1 MICLFP
7 PNLYVFDV
15 WLSVIRLFML
25 MISICLVV
33 LKGRDP
39 NNFLMLDKAFNQQ
52 AGGSC
57 GLWNITASQYSTN
70 KGQDR

>member
-25 MISICLVV
+25 MIRICLVLV
-33 LKGRDP
+33 LKGRALND
-39 NNFLMLDKAFNQQ
+39 FLMLDKTFNQ
-52 AGGSC
+52 
-57 GLWNITASQYSTN
+57 
-70 KGQDR
+70 

>member
-1 MICLFP
+1 MIYLFS

-39 NNFLMLDKAFNQQ
+39 NNFLMLDKAFNQ
-52 AGGSC
+52 
-57 GLWNITASQYSTN
+57 
-70 KGQDR
+70 